1 MTFVSEANAVLLT
14 DLYELTMVQ
23 AYVEEGLFEPAVFS
37 LFSRRLPAGRNY
49 LLACGLEDV
58 LGFAERLCFPTAQ
71 LDAVAGLGMFSERFL
86 RFLER
91 LRFTGDIHAVPEGTP
106 VFANEPLLEVVA
118 PLPEA
123 QLLETFAI
131 NQVHFQTVA
140 ASKAARVVAAAGGR
154 RVVDFGLR
162 RMHGADAGLKAARA
176 FHVAGVDATSNVLA
190 TRVYGVPAAGT
201 MAHSYVQAHATEIEA
216 FRAFVR
222 TYPEATLLVDTY
234 DTLEG
239 VRNVTRLA
247 RELGPAFRVRA
258 VRLDSGDLLS
268 LSREA
273 RRLLDEAGQS
283 QVEIFASGGLD
294 EHAIAR
300 LVEAEA
306 PISGFG
312 VGTAMGVS
320 DDAPALDMA
329 YKLVEYAGRG
339 RIKLSQG
346 KALLPGRKQVFRREQ
361 GGRAERDVI
370 GRFDEALEGRPLLRP
385 VMVAGRRL
393 PAGRVSLADSRA
405 TARRELAM
413 LPPELLGLAAAR
425 PPYAVELSAG
435 LVAARDEVARSLA
448 LAAATA
454 ADDRRDAI
462 ERQR

>member
-1 MTFVSEANAVLLT
+1 MTFVSEVNVVLLT

-23 AYVEEGLFEPAVFS
+23 AYMEEGLFEPAVFS

-58 LGFAERLCFPTAQ
+58 LGFAEHLCFPTAQ

-106 VFANEPLLEVVA
+106 VFDNEPVLEVVA

-162 RMHGADAGLKAARA
+162 RMHGVDAGLKAARA
-176 FHVAGVDATSNVLA
+176 FYVAGVGATSNVLA

-222 TYPEATLLVDTY
+222 TFPEATLLVDTY
-234 DTLEG
+234 DTVEG
-239 VRNVTRLA
+239 VRNVIRLA

-273 RRLLDEAGQS
+273 RRLLDEAGLP

-294 EHAIAR
+294 EHAIER
-300 LVEAEA
+300 LVTAQA

-339 RIKLSQG
+339 RIKLSRG
-346 KALLPGRKQVFRREQ
+346 KALLPGRKQVFRRERS
-361 GGRAERDVI
+361 GRAEGDVI
-370 GRFDEALEGRPLLRP
+370 GCSDEALDGRPLLRP
-385 VMVAGRRL
+385 VMQEGRRL
-393 PAGRVSLADSRA
+393 LAGRVSLTESRA

-413 LPPELLGLAAAR
+413 LPSELLELKPAR
-425 PPYAVELSAG
+425 SPYAVELSAR
-435 LVAARDEVARSLA
+435 LLAARDEVARSLA
-448 LAAATA
+448 LAEASALE
-454 ADDRRDAI
+454 RRT
-462 ERQR
+462 RPG